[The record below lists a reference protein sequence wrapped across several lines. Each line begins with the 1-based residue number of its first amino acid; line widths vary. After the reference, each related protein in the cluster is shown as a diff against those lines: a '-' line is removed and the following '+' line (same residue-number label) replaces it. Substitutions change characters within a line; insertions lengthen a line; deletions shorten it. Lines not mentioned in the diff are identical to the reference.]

1 MPDSPDKVYLK
12 RLCERD
18 YAAITNQIVL
28 LEFDDRLNPDEKE
41 LLKKIYEK
49 DKARAER
56 HYRLFA

>member
-1 MPDSPDKVYLK
+1 MPDTPDKVYLK

-18 YAAITNQIVL
+18 YAAISNQIAS
-28 LEFDDRLNPDEKE
+28 LEFDDRLSQEDKE
-41 LLKKIYEK
+41 LLKKFYEK

>member
-1 MPDSPDKVYLK
+1 MPEKPNKVYLK

-18 YAAITNQIVL
+18 YASIKNQIL
-28 LEFDDRLNPDEKE
+28 FLEFDDRLSPEEKE

-49 DKARAER
+49 DKTRAER